1 MKFLII
7 TNDPAICTTA
17 VNSGVDYIFVDL
29 EQEGKQNR
37 QGHTKSFI
45 SNHKLADLGLI
56 RRHIREKK
64 LLVRINPLG
73 RNSAEEIERVID
85 LGADAI
91 MLPMFKN
98 LDELQLVVAQI
109 AGRVEFWPLVETL
122 SACRSISRASLVD
135 LEGVSSFYFGLNDL
149 HLELKLKFLFSS
161 LKNEEVYSCMAH
173 CRHLGFSF
181 GFGGISTLDSG
192 RLSGRHVLSLHKV
205 LGSSSVILSR
215 SFSTAV
221 AQDKR
226 FFGSELAK
234 IRDFETELD
243 LNIRDAEALGRE
255 AWVLIEQIEALD
267 V

>member
-7 TNDPAICTTA
+7 TNEPEVCKTA
-17 VNSGVDYIFVDL
+17 VNSGIDYVFVDL
-29 EQEGKQNR
+29 EREGKEVR

-45 SNHKLADLGLI
+45 SSHTLEDVRII
-56 RRHIREKK
+56 RRHARETK

-73 RNSAEEIERVID
+73 RNSTAEIERVIA

-91 MLPMFKN
+91 MLPMFST
-98 LDELQLVVAQI
+98 LDELKFVAAQI

-122 SACRSISRASLVD
+122 SACRSISSAGLAD
-135 LEGVSSFYFGLNDL
+135 LKGVSSLYFGLNDL
-149 HLELKLKFLFSS
+149 HLELELRFMFSS
-161 LKNEEVYSCMAH
+161 LKNEEVCSCLAH
-173 CRHLGFSF
+173 CKDLGVSF

-192 RLSGRHVLSLHKV
+192 RLSGRHVLALHRE

-221 AQDKR
+221 AKNNKL
-226 FFGSELAK
+226 FGLELIK
-234 IRDFETELD
+234 TRNFESLLG
-243 LNIRDAEALGRE
+243 LNIREAEALARE
-255 AWVLIEQIEALD
+255 AWVLIEQIESLD